1 MVAVD
6 PFDGLLYD
14 PGRVG
19 DLAAVTSPP
28 YDVILPHEQEALHQA
43 SPHNIA
49 LVDLGADDAG
59 GPDAKYTRAA
69 ELLRR
74 WRAEGVLVPSDGPAV
89 YPYEMRFTYMA
100 KARRVRGL
108 LVAVGL
114 EDWGDGILPHERTMA
129 GPIEDR
135 LRLIRATEADLSA
148 IYAVVPGPSD
158 PQREILERAS
168 RRPPDR
174 ELDDEEGVRH
184 RLWIEHD
191 DAGLTA
197 WYRDQAL
204 LIADGHHRY
213 QTALA
218 NRDEMRPARGPGPW
232 DQVMMLVVDA
242 AEEHPPVLPIHRL
255 LRTARVPELPGERVR
270 DLGEILA
277 QLADDD
283 DLRFGAV
290 FRADGALVHLVG
302 RLDGEPPTVAAL
314 HAQVLDGM
322 PEARDLRF
330 VPDAAAAE
338 AAIRSHDAD
347 LALLLPPARVE
358 HVRAVVEAGG
368 RLPQKSTYFWPKPRT
383 GLVIRAFS

>member
-14 PGRVG
+14 PARVG
-19 DLAAVTSPP
+19 GLAAVTSPP
-28 YDVILPHEQEALHQA
+28 YDVILPHEQEALHRA
-43 SPHNIA
+43 SPYNIA
-49 LVDLGADDAG
+49 RVDLGADDAG
-59 GPDAKYTRAA
+59 GPDSKYTRAA

-74 WRAEGVLVPSDGPAV
+74 WRDDGVLVPSDGPGV

-100 KARRVRGL
+100 RERRVRGL
-108 LVAVGL
+108 MVAVGL
-114 EDWGDGILPHERTMA
+114 EDWGGGILPHERTMA

-135 LRLIRATEADLSA
+135 LRLIRATQADLSP

-184 RLWIEHD
+184 RLWIAHD
-191 DAGLTA
+191 AEGLAAG
-197 WYRDQAL
+197 YRDQAL

-218 NRDEMRPARGPGPW
+218 HRDEMRPARGPGPW
-232 DQVMMLVVDA
+232 DRVMMLVVDA
-242 AEEHPPVLPIHRL
+242 AGEHPPVLPIHRL
-255 LRTARVPELPGERVR
+255 LRTSAVPELPGERVR

-277 QLADDD
+277 QLTDDD

-302 RLDGEPPTVAAL
+302 RLSGEPPTVAAL
-314 HAQVLDGM
+314 HTQVLDEM
-322 PEARDLRF
+322 PEASELRF

-338 AAIRSHDAD
+338 AAIRAHEAD

-358 HVRAVVEAGG
+358 HVRAIVEAGG